1 MANQHRR
8 PRSGPPGP
16 SCGSSV
22 DRVVTGVPPSI
33 DQGPGPG
40 AISAESGWG
49 GEASPATPAGRV
61 ERPWGWYE
69 ELGRGDQ
76 YLVKR
81 LWIAPGCRISLQRH
95 RHRCEHWVVV
105 AGAGL
110 LETGGEATV
119 AAVGTTLFIPREAI
133 HRASA
138 GVDGLGIIE
147 VQRGAVLQE
156 SDIERFADDF
166 GRVPS

>member
-1 MANQHRR
+1 M
-8 PRSGPPGP
+8 
-16 SCGSSV
+16 SSLS
-22 DRVVTGVPPSI
+22 TSI
-33 DQGPGPG
+33 DEGPLTGPLTGLPGPG
-40 AISAESGWG
+40 
-49 GEASPATPAGRV
+49 GEAAAAPRTDRI

-69 ELGRGDQ
+69 ELGRGEQ

-105 AGAGL
+105 AGGGV
-110 LETGGEATV
+110 LESGGVATV
-119 AAVGTTLFIPREAI
+119 AAVGTTLFIAREAI

-138 GVDGLGIIE
+138 GADGLAIIE
-147 VQRGAVLQE
+147 VQRGAVMQE

-166 GRVPS
+166 GRAPS